1 MIEKVVFNSDVV
13 NDNDHVYFPFRK
25 EDIFT
30 LVRFPVYDNVPLH
43 DTIRDAV
50 RELHEEFLFP
60 SLVFIPFV
68 RYAEATSEESVDD
81 VFGGRTLPLVCENM
95 KLQII
100 VMTPDYLKDK
110 VNIKKRNK
118 KEKEVN
124 L

>member
-1 MIEKVVFNSDVV
+1 MIEKTVFNSDVV

-25 EDIFT
+25 EDIFA
-30 LVRFPVYDNVPLH
+30 LARFPVYDNVPLQ

-68 RYAEATSEESVDD
+68 RYAEATNEDSVDD
-81 VFGGRTLPLVCENM
+81 VLGGRTLPLVCEHI

-100 VMTPDYLKDK
+100 VMTPDCFKE
-110 VNIKKRNK
+110 NIK
-118 KEKEVN
+118 V
-124 L
+124 

>member
-1 MIEKVVFNSDVV
+1 MTEKVVFNSDVV

-30 LVRFPVYDNVPLH
+30 LARFPVYDNVPLL

-68 RYAEATSEESVDD
+68 RYAEATSEDSVDD
-81 VFGGRTLPLVCENM
+81 VLGERNLLSICEHM
-95 KLQII
+95 RLQILVI
-100 VMTPDYLKDK
+100 TPDCF
-110 VNIKKRNK
+110 
-118 KEKEVN
+118 KEKIKV
-124 L
+124 